1 MDSPDCNYL
10 DSPDHYNYVEQVVR
24 SRATVSHGM
33 TTLIT
38 YCEEN
43 CPSTV
48 WQEIRKLDF
57 ECELPRLR
65 AWLEDVL
72 TSEPPAAEIEAYWFG
87 LFNLD
92 EDGVEICEL
101 YVAGSNHL
109 DPDPLSSD
117 WAVNPSYFP
126 EGRYA
131 GSRVLADLHRSLASA
146 DSDPFGFGDYTL
158 CLGYAGLA
166 VAHLCAM
173 LDPVLL
179 LGPRESRMITVG
191 FDDGDL
197 ILLGAM
203 DRGGLHF
210 ASQDSL

>member
-57 ECELPRLR
+57 ECELPQLR

-131 GSRVLADLHRSLASA
+131 GSRVLADLHR
-146 DSDPFGFGDYTL
+146 
-158 CLGYAGLA
+158 
-166 VAHLCAM
+166 LCAM
-173 LDPVLL
+173 LDPVML
-179 LGPRESRMITVG
+179 LGPRESRMITVR